1 MKQYSKKLIRIVLT
15 TLALVL
21 VGTILIS
28 GIMVY
33 SGRKHIISAG
43 EAKNACIIV
52 LGCSVNPDRSPSS
65 MLKDRLDRT
74 IEVYQNSGAKIIVS
88 GDHLSDDYN
97 EVAAMKDYLI
107 AAGIPSEDIYE
118 DHAGYSTY
126 DSVYRARKV
135 FDVEEVTIV
144 TQEYHLYRAMYI
156 AEAIGIK
163 TEGVVAE
170 GDNYRGQI
178 FRDVREVFARDK
190 DFLWCMFWPRGAEAD
205 IRVSLSYSGDTTNEK
220 PSRITESDE
229 E

>member
-220 PSRITESDE
+220 PTRQTEAE

>member
-1 MKQYSKKLIRIVLT
+1 MKQYSKKLIRIVLAA
-15 TLALVL
+15 LALVL

-135 FDVEEVTIV
+135 FDVDEVTIV

-220 PSRITESDE
+220 PTRQTEAE

>member
-1 MKQYSKKLIRIVLT
+1 MAVLLLVLLGGTGLISYIMVHEGKKRIVS
-15 TLALVL
+15 AEDAENECVL
-21 VGTILIS
+21 
-28 GIMVY
+28 
-33 SGRKHIISAG
+33 
-43 EAKNACIIV
+43 V

-74 IEVYQNSGAKIIVS
+74 VEVYQNSHAKIIVS
-88 GDHLSDDYN
+88 GDHHTDDYN
-97 EVAAMKDYLI
+97 EVAAMKDYLV

-126 DSVYRARKV
+126 DSIYRAKKV
-135 FDVEEVTIV
+135 FDVERMTVV

-156 AEAIGIK
+156 AEAIGIR
-163 TEGVVAE
+163 TEGVASE
-170 GDNYRGQI
+170 GDNYKGQA
-178 FRDVREVFARDK
+178 FRDIREIFARDK